1 MTKILLL
8 SVRVY
13 EIGVGV
19 VADTYFFWS
28 KCSWSLMYIKVSLAI
43 LLEKGRNLALLLDT
57 RKRMLDAI
65 TILLDT
71 RKWMLD
77 VLSNLLDSEKWM
89 LDVLSNLLDSE
100 KQMLENARNRA
111 EI

>member
-1 MTKILLL
+1 MLAPISFGINT
-8 SVRVY
+8 
-13 EIGVGV
+13 VGV
-19 VADTYFFWS
+19 LCTY
-28 KCSWSLMYIKVSLAI
+28 KVTLAI

-89 LDVLSNLLDSE
+89 L
-100 KQMLENARNRA
+100 ENARNRA

>member
-1 MTKILLL
+1 MRKILLL
-8 SVRVY
+8 SVRVC

-65 TILLDT
+65 AILLDT
-71 RKWMLD
+71 R
-77 VLSNLLDSEKWM
+77 NWM

-100 KQMLENARNRA
+100 KQMLENARNRVK
-111 EI
+111 I